1 MFWEDW
7 PENLLSVED
16 AVECRPDPQ
25 QDWGTHFLSHP
36 LLLAAVGSQFLPQN
50 CPQQKLPCQLHHLPR
65 DTLLPVTGG
74 DRDTALV
81 SIPHLWRVIQ
91 LQHALWDGLAS
102 PAAVLQFNFRQCLLR
117 SMRLS
122 YKKANNS
129 DLSRLQV
136 LKNHCNQ
143 WGVVWR
149 KFFLLLS
156 PGEFVLMLTS
166 SLCRPSFRLS
176 LLKTGNRWKSLDY
189 VI

>member
-16 AVECRPDPQ
+16 AVECCPDPQ

-91 LQHALWDGLAS
+91 LQHALWDGLTS
-102 PAAVLQFNFRQCLLR
+102 LQQRYYSSISGSAFWGAWDLATKRQIILTCPGFRF
-117 SMRLS
+117 S
-122 YKKANNS
+122 KTIAIN
-129 DLSRLQV
+129 
-136 LKNHCNQ
+136 
-143 WGVVWR
+143 
-149 KFFLLLS
+149 
-156 PGEFVLMLTS
+156 GELFGES
-166 SLCRPSFRLS
+166 SFCFWALES
-176 LLKTGNRWKSLDY
+176 LFWC
-189 VI
+189 

>member
-25 QDWGTHFLSHP
+25 QDWGTHFLNHS
-36 LLLAAVGSQFLPQN
+36 LLLAAVGSQFLPEN
-50 CPQQKLPCQLHHLPR
+50 CPQRKLHHLPK
-65 DTLLPVTGG
+65 DTLLLVTGG
-74 DRDTALV
+74 GRDTALV
-81 SIPHLWRVIQ
+81 SIPHLWRVVQ
-91 LQHALWDGLAS
+91 LQHALGWISVS
-102 PAAVLQFNFRQCLLR
+102 PAAVLQFSFILE
-117 SMRLS
+117 SVRLS
-122 YKKANNS
+122 CEKANNS
-129 DLSRLQV
+129 DFSRLQI

-176 LLKTGNRWKSLDY
+176 ILKTGNRWKSPDY